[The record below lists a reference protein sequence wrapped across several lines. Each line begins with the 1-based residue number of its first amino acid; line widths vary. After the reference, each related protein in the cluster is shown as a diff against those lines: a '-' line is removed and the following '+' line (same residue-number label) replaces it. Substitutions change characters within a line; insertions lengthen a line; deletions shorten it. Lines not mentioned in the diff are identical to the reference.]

1 VINANVN
8 PTGLLDNSKKDMG
21 GVRSQHRHT
30 TWLDECSRG
39 IDDRALKLDA
49 QDGARFIA
57 LLSASRLIRR
67 QGDLIAWLKDAQH
80 FLPHQV
86 LIAAWGDFQ
95 RWNVKGEVVSHLP
108 GVRFMQSRGCA
119 LDDVLREAYAQW
131 LRGGREP
138 LVLSAAAIGALHKPC
153 TCPLHATLRNMRAL
167 LVHGVR
173 DKLSGCDSLYVALD
187 LHGLYAEGE
196 RSRFAALAHLLLCQL
211 DSVWRRLAAFRLDNL
226 PAAQV
231 IALPR
236 VLELSARERQIL
248 MSLSR
253 GSTNHDIAEALTI
266 SLFTVKNHV
275 KRIFR
280 KIGVSNRTQAAAR
293 FNQEWMRS
301 QILPPTTTSGSS

>member
-1 VINANVN
+1 MNA
-8 PTGLLDNSKKDMG
+8 
-21 GVRSQHRHT
+21 VRPQARHT

-39 IDDRALKLDA
+39 IHDRAPKLDA

-57 LLSASRLIRR
+57 VLAASRLIRR
-67 QGDLIAWLKDAQH
+67 QADLLAWLKDAQH

-95 RWNVKGEVVSHLP
+95 RWNVKSEVVSHLP
-108 GVRFMQSRGCA
+108 GVRVLQSRGCA
-119 LDDVLREAYAQW
+119 FDDVLRDAYTQW

-138 LVLSAAAIGALHKPC
+138 LVLSAATISSLRRPC
-153 TCPLHATLRNMRAL
+153 ACMLHAALRNMRSFV
-167 LVHGVR
+167 VHGVR

-187 LHGLYAEGE
+187 SRDLFAEGDH
-196 RSRFAALAHLLLCQL
+196 RRVTALADLLLCQL
-211 DSVWRRLAAFRLDNL
+211 DVMWRRLAAFRLDNL

-231 IALPR
+231 IAVPGT
-236 VLELSARERQIL
+236 LELSARERQIL
-248 MSLSR
+248 ISLSR

-301 QILPPTTTSGSS
+301 ELVPPVVHPQNNPGQ

>member
-1 VINANVN
+1 MDA
-8 PTGLLDNSKKDMG
+8 
-21 GVRSQHRHT
+21 VRSQDRHT

-39 IDDRALKLDA
+39 IDDRAPKLDA

-57 LLSASRLIRR
+57 ILVASRLIRR
-67 QGDLIAWLKDAQH
+67 QGELVAWLKDAQH
-80 FLPHQV
+80 FLPHQL

-95 RWNVKGEVVSHLP
+95 RWNVKSEVVSHMP
-108 GVRFMQSRGCA
+108 GVRFMQSSGCT
-119 LDDVLREAYAQW
+119 LDDLLRDAYTQW

-138 LVLSAAAIGALHKPC
+138 LVLSAAAIGSLRRPC
-153 TCPLHATLRNMRAL
+153 ACPLHVALRSMRSL

-187 LHGLYAEGE
+187 LHGLSAEGGPS
-196 RSRFAALAHLLLCQL
+196 RSTTLAHLLLCQL

-248 MSLSR
+248 ISLSR

-301 QILPPTTTSGSS
+301 QLVPPAVQSLDKAGQ